1 MNLKEV
7 LYISYDGMTDPLGQ
21 SQVLPYINGL
31 TEYGFKFTL
40 ISFEKQ
46 ERYATDKSI
55 IEEICKKNNIE
66 WHPLIYTKNPPVL
79 STINDI
85 RRMRKLA
92 IHLNKKHNFSIVH
105 CRSYIAALVGLMMKN
120 KYGTKFI
127 FDMRGL
133 WADERVD
140 GGLWPQT
147 NFLYKRIYNFFKK
160 KEIAFLKKADHTISL
175 TYNAKKE
182 ILSWPQLTSIDIP
195 ITVIPC
201 CVDTAHFN
209 PSKISKQD
217 IVTLKGKLQIKSD
230 QNIIAYYGS
239 IGTWYLLTE
248 MLSYYKQLLQKKP
261 NTIFLF
267 VTPDSQDSI
276 LKVSRSMDIQDNHL
290 RIISAKRSEMPAYIA
305 LCDYSIF
312 FIKPSYSK
320 KASSPTKQGEIM
332 SMGKPV
338 ICNSNVG
345 DTDLIIHQYHSGYA
359 IDSFTLPEYNTGIDK
374 MNAPDYFEA
383 ENIRSGA
390 LSYFS
395 LAKGVQQYADIY
407 QKISQ

>member
-1 MNLKEV
+1 MNSKPV

-21 SQVLPYINGL
+21 SQVLPYIKGL
-31 TEYGFKFTL
+31 IQHGYKFTL
-40 ISFEKQ
+40 ISFEKK

-55 IEEICKKNNIE
+55 IEEICQKNNIE
-66 WHPLIYTKNPPVL
+66 WHPLTYTKNPPVL

-85 RRMRKLA
+85 RRMKSLA
-92 IHLNKKHNFSIVH
+92 VSLHKKNKFVIVH
-105 CRSYIAALVGLMMKN
+105 CRSYIAALVGLSIKK
-120 KYGTKFI
+120 KYGTKFV

-147 NFLYKRIYNFFKK
+147 NYLYKKIYNYFKK
-160 KEIAFLKKADHTISL
+160 MEIAFLTNADHTISL
-175 TYNAKKE
+175 THNAKKE
-182 ILSWPQLTSIDIP
+182 ILSWPQFSSTDIP

-209 PSKISKQD
+209 PSKISRQD
-217 IVTLKGKLQIKSD
+217 ITILKEKLQIESRH
-230 QNIIAYYGS
+230 NIIAYYGS
-239 IGTWYLLTE
+239 IGTWYLLAE
-248 MLSYYKQLLQKKP
+248 MLNYYKQLLQNNP
-261 NTIFLF
+261 ETIFLF
-267 VTPDSQDSI
+267 VTPDSPDSI
-276 LKVSRSMDIQDNHL
+276 FKVSRSLNIPDNNL
-290 RIISAKRSEMPAYIA
+290 RIVSAKRNEMPAFIA

-338 ICNSNVG
+338 LCNSNVG

-359 IDSFTLPEYNTGIDK
+359 IDNFTSSEYSKGINK
-374 MNAPDYFEA
+374 MRAHDSFEA
-383 ENIRSGA
+383 ESIRSGA

-395 LAKGVQQYADIY
+395 LTKGVEQYADIY
-407 QKISQ
+407 QELSC